1 MCCLCGINIDANPT
15 GMCNAC
21 AKSQVNI
28 ADGITT
34 TAVIY
39 FCKGCD
45 RYQRPPWVRLP
56 QESNDMMAFLI
67 SKLKGLKQV
76 KLIDSNFIWTE
87 PHSKRK
93 KIKLTLQKEFNNT
106 LLQTAVIC
114 EFTEEWTQCD
124 DCKKTFTPHLWN
136 ASCQVRQKVN
146 HKRTF
151 LYLEQAVLKHKMHE
165 KALSIKETPEG
176 VDFYFKNRS
185 HANAFSD
192 FAHSL
197 LPCKVKDSKRLVSH
211 DQWSNLYNYK
221 YSYMIEI
228 APVCKDDLIILSKE
242 QSKELGG
249 IGPVLLCYKTSANVH
264 LLDPLTFEILEF
276 DENTYWKYNFRS
288 HIDRSTLQEFL
299 IQNIEEEI
307 DYKEKY
313 SALNMSITVTDLDV
327 EMNNSKLNQSK
338 STNYK
343 ATKKIL
349 INPNTGQKKDY
360 FNKRENHKFK
370 IVKVDCTKINTTQ
383 DGELKLYTFRCQLG
397 DKIRVGD
404 VVYGYDIGGIN
415 TTLYENNDELNTF
428 PEIVL
433 VKKKFFRGVKRFWK
447 LKRMEMENDN
457 NTPNVEDV
465 EGEDLDTKKRGGKKN
480 KLEKISK
487 RIGKANAKNAED
499 QYEEFLRDIEEDREM
514 RKNINI
520 YKDEDVMKELTEKLD
535 NMNIKDLMK
544 KNQED
549 FGIAVEELMQGLKID
564 GGDDEYVDTTKKSDK
579 VFKEPLS
586 INEGGKKKIKLAD
599 RAVVVTNQ
607 VKDQNSQLKCKR
619 DRKGSEIASS
629 GNEHESN

>member
-1 MCCLCGINIDANPT
+1 
-15 GMCNAC
+15 MCNAC

-28 ADGITT
+28 AEGITT
-34 TAVIY
+34 TALIY

-67 SKLKGLKQV
+67 SRLKGLKQV

-106 LLQTAVIC
+106 LLQTAIIC

-136 ASCQVRQKVN
+136 ASCQVRQKVS

-211 DQWSNLYNYK
+211 DQWSNIYNYK
-221 YSYMIEI
+221 YTYMIEI

-249 IGPVLLCYKTSANVH
+249 IGPVMLCYKTSANVH
-264 LLDPLTFEILEF
+264 LLDPLTFEVLEF
-276 DENTYWKYNFRS
+276 DENTYWKHNFRS
-288 HIDRSTLQEFL
+288 HIDRSTMQEFL
-299 IQNIEEEI
+299 IQNIEEEVN
-307 DYKEKY
+307 YKEKY
-313 SALNMSITVTDLDV
+313 SALNMSITVTDHDV
-327 EMNNSKLNQSK
+327 DMNNSKINQSK

-343 ATKKIL
+343 PTKKVL
-349 INPNTGQKKDY
+349 INQNTGQKKDY

-370 IVKVDCTKINTTQ
+370 IVRVDCTKINSTQ
-383 DGELKLYTFRCQLG
+383 DGDLKLYSFRCQLG

-404 VVYGYDIGGIN
+404 VVYGYDIGAIN
-415 TTLYENNDELNTF
+415 TTLYENDDELNTF

-433 VKKKFFRGVKRFWK
+433 VKKKFVRGMKRFWK
-447 LKRMEMENDN
+447 LKRMEMDNENN
-457 NTPNVEDV
+457 MPIVEEAD
-465 EGEDLDTKKRGGKKN
+465 GEEDGKK
-480 KLEKISK
+480 KGKKPKPDKISK
-487 RIGKANAKNAED
+487 KIGKTNTKNADD
-499 QYEEFLRDIEEDREM
+499 QYEEFLRDIEEDRDM

-520 YKDEDVMKELTEKLD
+520 YKDDDVMKELTDKLD
-535 NMNIKDLMK
+535 NMNIKELIK
-544 KNQED
+544 KNEED
-549 FGIAVEELMQGLKID
+549 FGIGVEELMQGLKID
-564 GGDDEYVDTTKKSDK
+564 GGEDELVDTSKKTDK
-579 VFKEPLS
+579 VFKEPLPVNS
-586 INEGGKKKIKLAD
+586 VNDGGKKKIKLAD
-599 RAVVVTNQ
+599 RGVKTTTTNDDG
-607 VKDQNSQLKCKR
+607 KDPKSQLKCKR

-629 GNEHESN
+629 GNEHEN